1 MGKRRKQGE
10 KSDNN
15 VTKNRILLILCE
27 HPEGIEEPELRDI
40 VKDKLSI
47 SDSKGIKI
55 HLKDL
60 EKDNYLLK
68 KEQSGKAN
76 IWILKPSSFLE
87 IAKKFFDT
95 PDTLDFHSSAY
106 CQSMINPALLREI
119 EKLWNIKAPYCS
131 EKELE
136 ALHKDHLERLKKR
149 AEAGVEG
156 ITKEEW
162 PDILKANEV
171 PHHTKPIYFTEED
184 VLEVLRLSPIALRKA
199 LEGTDLKE
207 KSHIFFEPTFQVSPN
222 RSEAERSQLT
232 YFQQML
238 LASLTL
244 DSMTNHYPGYMFVPE
259 LSLKIFA
266 PHKAGAPEKKSFH
279 KKADLTTFHS
289 IKPDNTFSNWI
300 YSMI

>member
-1 MGKRRKQGE
+1 MDKRLKQGQ
-10 KSDNN
+10 KYKVDY
-15 VTKNRILLILCE
+15 TKNKILLILCE

-40 VKDKLSI
+40 IKLQLNI
-47 SDSKGIKI
+47 SDPKGIKD
-55 HLKDL
+55 HLKTL
-60 EKDNYLLK
+60 EEKGFLCK
-68 KEQSGKAN
+68 KEQIGKEN
-76 IWILKPSSFLE
+76 MWSLRTEVFSELM
-87 IAKKFFDT
+87 KKF
-95 PDTLDFHSSAY
+95 LDKDEQDAFHVSPY
-106 CQSMINPALLREI
+106 CQNMIASPLLREI
-119 EKLWNIKAPYCS
+119 EKLWNIKKPYNP

-136 ALHKDHLERLKKR
+136 TQHKDHLERLKKR

-184 VLEVLRLSPIALRKA
+184 VLEILKLSPTALKKA
-199 LEGTDLKE
+199 LEGTDIKE
-207 KSHIFFEPTFQVSPN
+207 KSHIHFEPTFQVSPN

-232 YFQQML
+232 CFQQLL

-266 PHKAGAPEKKSFH
+266 PHKSGAPEKKSFH

-289 IKPDNTFSNWI
+289 IKPDNKFSNWI
-300 YSMI
+300 YYRI